1 MKKFFEE
8 YGFIIL
14 TCVVVIALVGIAIG
28 IKPLMASS
36 ISNITNSWG
45 SEAKES
51 LNNAWNEDGSSGSQ
65 KQDKTPTTDEKS
77 AALIDYAIVTNN
89 IEADITYNVAINDS
103 EQNKAI
109 VYVELKGESG
119 VYFDDSLIGRS
130 VKRWFIKPLDADEDL
145 LPLPFN
151 DLPNGLD
158 AYVLDIED
166 NKATI
171 EISGIVTSSNEK
183 GEYQICVAI
192 PGDVVYTSDGNEYG
206 TEYDYIYTN
215 LNVSTAYYKL
225 YEPVVLYKEAYN
237 IYLDNNIS
245 KEYPIIITIN
255 DESLLKFDSS
265 ILNKQLTTS
274 IDEVTGTISKVA
286 DKEIEVTLTA
296 KLTASYNSQLF
307 KITIPRNCFV
317 PSTQDKVV
325 SSNDVKISADNNIPD

>member
-1 MKKFFEE
+1 MKKIFEE

-28 IKPLMASS
+28 VKPLMASS

-45 SEAKES
+45 SEAKDS
-51 LNNAWNEDGSSGSQ
+51 LNSAWSEDGSSGSQ
-65 KQDKTPTTDEKS
+65 EEVPTIDEKS

-89 IEADITYNVAINDS
+89 IEADITYEVAINDS

-109 VYVELKGESG
+109 VYVELKGESD
-119 VYFDDSLIGRS
+119 VCFDDSLKGEN
-130 VKRWFIKPLDADEDL
+130 VNHWLIKPLDADENL
-145 LPLPFN
+145 MPTPFN
-151 DLPNGLD
+151 DLPSGLV
-158 AYVLDIED
+158 ASVSDIED

-171 EISGIVTSSNEK
+171 EISGIVADSNEK

-206 TEYDYIYTN
+206 TECDYIYTN

-225 YEPVVLYKEAYN
+225 YEPVVSYKEAYN

-245 KEYPIIITIN
+245 REYPIIITIN

-274 IDEVTGTISKVA
+274 IDDVTGTISKVA